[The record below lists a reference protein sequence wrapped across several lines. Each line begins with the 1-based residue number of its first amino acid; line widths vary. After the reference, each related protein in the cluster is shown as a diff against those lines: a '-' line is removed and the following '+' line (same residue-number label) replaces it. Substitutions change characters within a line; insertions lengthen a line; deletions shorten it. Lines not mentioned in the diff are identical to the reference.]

1 MLRLLLMSI
10 LLTFVLRML
19 SRLAD
24 EFMRGLRGD
33 GGRTRTDVRQR
44 GVQMARDPVCGTF
57 VVPDHAVSIPD
68 GRQRIYFCST
78 ACRDKYRARTA

>member
-1 MLRLLLMSI
+1 MLRFLLMSI

-24 EFMRGLRGD
+24 EFMRGLRGE
-33 GGRTRTDVRQR
+33 GRAARTDVGQR

-57 VVPDHAVSIPD
+57 VVPDHAVSLAD
-68 GRQRIYFCST
+68 GRQRMYFCST